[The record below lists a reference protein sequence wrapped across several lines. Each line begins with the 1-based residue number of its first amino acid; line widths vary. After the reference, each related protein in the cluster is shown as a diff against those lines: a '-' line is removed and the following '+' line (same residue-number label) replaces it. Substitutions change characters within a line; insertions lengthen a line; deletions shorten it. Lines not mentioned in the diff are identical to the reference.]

1 MADLDKIIAI
11 NRQRIGLDPH
21 DASVDTA
28 FSTSMGAHERLCV
41 YGTLRPGEENHHLM
55 KPLKGQWDD
64 VTYRG
69 YFSPPDESYEYPRI
83 AWAPHGEENPANLMI
98 SSQLPSHWAELDAF
112 EGDDYCRLLTI
123 VKGGSGLMIANI
135 YGFIDSTRTHL
146 LMMDGM
152 NVHDDRD

>member
-21 DASVDTA
+21 DPSSDQA
-28 FSTSMGAHERLCV
+28 FSVSTGAHKQLCV
-41 YGTLRPGEENHHLM
+41 YGTLCPGQENHYLM
-55 KPLKGQWDD
+55 EPLEGQWDD
-64 VTYRG
+64 ATYCG
-69 YFSPPDESYEYPRI
+69 YFSPPDQSYGYPRV
-83 AWAPHGEENPANLMI
+83 AWTPHGDENLGNLVTSSKLPA
-98 SSQLPSHWAELDAF
+98 HWAVLDEF
-112 EGDDYCRLLTI
+112 EGEDYCRLLTL
-123 VKGGSGLMIANI
+123 VQTKAGTFVANI

>member
-1 MADLDKIIAI
+1 MTDLDKIIAI

-21 DASVDTA
+21 DLTADQA
-28 FSTSMGAHERLCV
+28 FSKITGAHGRLCV
-41 YGTLRPGEENHHLM
+41 YGTLRPDEENHHLLE
-55 KPLKGQWDD
+55 PIEGQWDD

-69 YFSPPDESYEYPRI
+69 YFSPPDQSYGYPRI
-83 AWAPHGEENPANLMI
+83 AWTPHGDENHGDLVT
-98 SSQLPSHWAELDAF
+98 STKLPSHWAALDEF
-112 EGDDYCRLLTI
+112 EGEDYCRLLTI
-123 VKGGSGLMIANI
+123 VQSKTGPLVANI